1 VVAVDFY
8 YIKKFPNNNFLAA
21 VIAVFIVLL
30 VWPIAVVGAFEK
42 AHKWREEHDA
52 GH

>member
-1 VVAVDFY
+1 
-8 YIKKFPNNNFLAA
+8 LAA

-42 AHKWREEHDA
+42 ANKWREEHDA